1 MVLTQRPSPPSL
13 SGYTFKLIL
22 SYICRSALGG
32 DFKSALT
39 VVALEEAIK

>member
-1 MVLTQRPSPPSL
+1 MLLAAAKSSL
-13 SGYTFKLIL
+13 SLRLLFYLIF
-22 SYICRSALGG
+22 SNICRSALGG